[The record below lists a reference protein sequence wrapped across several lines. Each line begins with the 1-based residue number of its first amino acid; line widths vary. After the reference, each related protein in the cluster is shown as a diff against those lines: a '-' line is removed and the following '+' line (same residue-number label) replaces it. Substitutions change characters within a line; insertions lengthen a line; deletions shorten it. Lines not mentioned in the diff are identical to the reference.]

1 MLRRLTAKG
10 CLGLFAGVA
19 AVAFAGL
26 AATASAHGLVTRYDL
41 PIPEWLFAWAAAVV
55 LIVSFALLAV
65 LWQEPR
71 LSRDAWRPLPRGISR
86 SLTHPAFEVLC
97 GGIGVFLFYVVI
109 WSGLAGF
116 QGAGDNFS
124 LSFVFITFWVGLVPV
139 SVLFGDVFRAFNP
152 WRAIARTVAWVATGI
167 AARPLRARF
176 QYPTWLGRWPAAL
189 GLMGFVWLEIVS
201 ADGDSPRTLAIA
213 TLVYSAIT
221 LVAMALYGIE
231 TWTERGEAFS
241 VYFNLFSRISP
252 FERRGN
258 EIGLRPPLAGLAEM
272 EPLPGTVPLLAVMI
286 GTVSFD
292 GFSGGETWQSIY
304 RDVNEI
310 PLDLG
315 LGPQAATEVTYTV
328 GLVVAV
334 LIAYAFYRLGIAGA
348 ATVGSGMTSR
358 RLAAAFVP
366 SLVPIALAYVGAHYV
381 SYLLLQGQDIAA
393 LSSDPLGRGW
403 DLFGTATW
411 KVNYQLVSANTIWY
425 LQVGLVVA
433 GHVAALTLAHEK
445 ALTLY
450 SRSKDATRSQYW
462 MLVVM
467 VGFTTLALWLL
478 SEQNKG

>member
-1 MLRRLTAKG
+1 MKSRALLLA
-10 CLGLFAGVA
+10 FVA
-19 AVAFAGL
+19 LAVFTGL

-55 LIVSFALLAV
+55 LIVSFALLAL

-71 LSRDAWRPLPRGISR
+71 LSRRPWRPLPPSISR
-86 SLTHPAFEVLC
+86 LLTHPALEVLC
-97 GGIGVFLFYVVI
+97 GAIGVFLLYVVL

-116 QGAGDNFS
+116 QSPGSNFS
-124 LSFVFITFWVGLVPV
+124 VSFIFITFWVGLVPV

-176 QYPTWLGRWPAAL
+176 QYPSWLGRWPAAI

-201 ADGDSPRTLAIA
+201 ADGDSPRTVAIA

-231 TWTERGEAFS
+231 EWTERGESFS

-252 FERRGN
+252 FERRGDVV
-258 EIGLRPPLAGLAEM
+258 GLRPPLGGLADLQPM
-272 EPLPGTVPLLAVMI
+272 PGTVPLLAVMI

-315 LGPQAATEVTYTV
+315 LGPQAATESTYTV
-328 GLVVAV
+328 GLVVLV
-334 LIAYAFYRLGIAGA
+334 LLAYGFYRLGIAGVA
-348 ATVGSGMTSR
+348 SVGGGMSSR
-358 RLAAAFVP
+358 RLAAEFVP
-366 SLVPIALAYVGAHYV
+366 SLVPIALAYVGAHYA
-381 SYLLLQGQDIAA
+381 SFLLFQGQDIAA

-403 DLFGTATW
+403 NLFGTATW
-411 KVNYQLVSANTIWY
+411 SVNYQFLGANTIWY
-425 LQVGLVVA
+425 IQVGLVVT
-433 GHVAALTLAHEK
+433 GHVAALTLAHDK
-445 ALTLY
+445 ALTLFPH
-450 SRSKDATRSQYW
+450 SKEATRSQYW